1 MDFMCKSPQYLS
13 VGKPGFL
20 YCDIESDNYNSIF
33 WSSSSNGSES
43 SCAYIENGVVG
54 GERYASGDVYL
65 YTNGTLKI
73 YDVTTCDDG
82 LYHLTFI
89 NGTESIMRAQIQVI
103 TIGE

>member
-1 MDFMCKSPQYLS
+1 MDFMCKNPQYLP
-13 VGKPGFL
+13 VGKQGFIH
-20 YCDIESDNYNSIF
+20 CDIESINYSSIF

-54 GERYASGDVYL
+54 GKRYASGDVYL

-73 YDVTTCDDG
+73 YNVTTSDDG
-82 LYHLTFI
+82 LYHLTII
-89 NGTESIMRAQIQVI
+89 NGTESIMRAQIEVI